1 MTSREQFEAWL
12 KNELPAISLTV
23 NLPLTTGG
31 YVKKQP
37 FYTAYQ
43 MHEAWQASRAQ
54 ALEDAALV
62 CSQHN
67 HAWIAA
73 DAIREMKE

>member
-1 MTSREQFEAWL
+1 MEGTVMTSREQFETWARSLSAGTGEPVWNSPAGLWAW
-12 KNELPAISLTV
+12 S
-23 NLPLTTGG
+23 
-31 YVKKQP
+31 
-37 FYTAYQ
+37 
-43 MHEAWQASRAQ
+43 AWQASRAQ